1 VVLKDL
7 RIATLNVSGGEKSF
21 EEYPSATQK
30 SRQEALILLLNR
42 INAQVLCFQE
52 ASEFIDADGLRHS
65 LVEQIRQTAD
75 YGYAFFGETLS
86 MRDHMQIKKDIM
98 VQGVFNDWQ
107 NWAKGNAILSKIP
120 FSRLSDPNRQGTP
133 YSIPLF
139 KPLRYEGNRDTDPR
153 HVILTRLQEPP
164 YPFLATLHLTTLI
177 GERSPNTLPGKGNQA
192 RGLRKEQIIR
202 FLDLI
207 KGYILQKNETLILTG
222 DFNAT
227 AEEDCISQ
235 LLEDE
240 VGFVHLIPE
249 NESPSHPKVTQ
260 PIDHIFFF
268 PKERLVD
275 YSCQIEVDDLSRRAS
290 DHLPVVADLKIQ

>member
-1 VVLKDL
+1 MVVLKDL

-30 SRQEALILLLNR
+30 SRQEALTLLISR

-65 LVEQIRQTAD
+65 LVEQIRQTVD
-75 YGYAFFGETLS
+75 YEYAFFGETLS
-86 MRDHMQIKKDIM
+86 MRNHMQIRKDVM

-107 NWAKGNAILSKIP
+107 NWTKGNAILSRIP
-120 FSRLSDPNRQGTP
+120 FSRLSDPTRQGTP
-133 YSIPLF
+133 YNVPLF
-139 KPLRYEGNRDTDPR
+139 QPPIYEGNRDTDPR
-153 HVILTRLQEPP
+153 YVILTRLQEPP

-177 GERSPNTLPGKGNQA
+177 GERPPNALPGIDNQA
-192 RGLRKEQIIR
+192 RGLRKEQISR
-202 FLDLI
+202 FLDLV
-207 KGYILQKNETLILTG
+207 KVYILQKNEMLILTG

-227 AEEDCISQ
+227 AGEDCISQ
-235 LLEDE
+235 LLEVED
-240 VGFVHLIPE
+240 GFVHLIPE

-260 PIDHIFFF
+260 PIDHIFFY

-275 YSCQIEVDDLSRRAS
+275 YSCQIEVDDLNPIIE
-290 DHLPVVADLKIQ
+290 D